1 MDDLKPIDGLKPDSN
16 DHRPTPLRTKSLN
29 GSRFAVSHQ
38 RIMIGMGILVLLL
51 IIIAILS
58 AFEAPPP
65 HKIKQRHEDIVTKEA
80 NLSDNLSVAPHTP
93 VLLNVEE
100 SENNRPLQEAKIPQT
115 FAASNETLPQTPLP
129 SPPKDTHSPA
139 ATVTPQTLP
148 KSNNNSDT
156 NDAKVIIN
164 NKNTKTATKA
174 SSTKLESI
182 QTNDA
187 LRLAPGHHFTLQL
200 SSASQPETLNTYA
213 KQQKLTHY
221 QIYETKRNTQPWY
234 ILVSGNYATLTEAK
248 TALTQLPDA
257 IKIKNPWI
265 KPIHQLQQDL
275 KIKN

>member
-29 GSRFAVSHQ
+29 GSLFAVSHQ
-38 RIMIGMGILVLLL
+38 RIMIGIGILVLLL

-100 SENNRPLQEAKIPQT
+100 SENNRPLQEARIPQT

-139 ATVTPQTLP
+139 VTVTPQTLP
-148 KSNNNSDT
+148 KSR
-156 NDAKVIIN
+156 
-164 NKNTKTATKA
+164 TKA
-174 SSTKLESI
+174 SNTKLESI
-182 QTNDA
+182 QANDA

-200 SSASQPETLNTYA
+200 SSAS
-213 KQQKLTHY
+213 
-221 QIYETKRNTQPWY
+221 
-234 ILVSGNYATLTEAK
+234 
-248 TALTQLPDA
+248 
-257 IKIKNPWI
+257 
-265 KPIHQLQQDL
+265 
-275 KIKN
+275 